1 MSEATPDTE
10 RAATGLAPDV
20 QYAGFWIR
28 LAAYFA
34 DALLQGALIAGA
46 VVLLGLIGVETA
58 LSGVLVLLILAV
70 LIAYFPVSWTLLR
83 GQTPGM
89 MAFDLRIVRER
100 DGSPIG
106 LGTALVRFL
115 GWIVSA
121 VVLDLGFLAIGID
134 RRKRGWHDRIAGTV
148 VVRPTGASLDRLTDL
163 AIAGFLWGLRLA
175 VVAVV
180 VVGSFLTLTSG
191 KYQTETW
198 ADLISFGLVLGS
210 IYALIALGYTMV
222 YGILRMINF
231 AHGEIFMCGAFG
243 GYFTATALGQSGF
256 LHQGPVNALISVAI
270 IMLVA
275 ATVSTSVALLVERI
289 AYRPLRA
296 APRLVPLISAIG
308 ASFFL
313 QYSVKGL
320 FGPGVYAYP
329 DVAVLKELAPVPI
342 FHFRWMDL
350 LVILAAVAMM
360 AGLYLFVM
368 RTKIGTAIRAVS
380 EDKAT
385 AALMGIDVN
394 RAIVT
399 TFAVGAAMAGAAGAL
414 YGLKF
419 STINFFSG
427 FYPGIKAFTAAVL
440 GGIGNVPGAMLGGL
454 LLGQVE
460 SLGPTLFLD
469 GLEVPAPNQLK
480 DAIAF
485 IMLVMVL
492 IFRPSGL
499 LGERITGQ
507 RT

>member
-1 MSEATPDTE
+1 MYT
-10 RAATGLAPDV
+10 
-20 QYAGFWIR
+20 R
-28 LAAYFA
+28 L
-34 DALLQGALIAGA
+34 
-46 VVLLGLIGVETA
+46 V
-58 LSGVLVLLILAV
+58 
-70 LIAYFPVSWTLLR
+70 
-83 GQTPGM
+83 
-89 MAFDLRIVRER
+89 
-100 DGSPIG
+100 
-106 LGTALVRFL
+106 
-115 GWIVSA
+115 
-121 VVLDLGFLAIGID
+121 
-134 RRKRGWHDRIAGTV
+134 
-148 VVRPTGASLDRLTDL
+148 DRLTDL
-163 AIAGFLWGLRLA
+163 AIAAFLWGLRLA

-198 ADLISFGLVLGS
+198 ADLISFGLVLGC

-243 GYFTATALGQSGF
+243 GYFAATALGRSGF
-256 LHQGPVNALISVAI
+256 LHAGPLHALISVAL

-289 AYRPLRA
+289 AYRPLRS

-320 FGPGVYAYP
+320 FGPGIYAYP
-329 DVAVLKELAPVPI
+329 DVAVLKEVVPVPLL
-342 FHFRWMDL
+342 HVRWMDL

-360 AGLYLFVM
+360 AGLYFFVM

-380 EDKAT
+380 EDQST

-454 LLGQVE
+454 FLGQVE

-499 LGERITGQ
+499 LGERITRQ
-507 RT
+507 RA